1 MNSTSIALGLDIIG
15 PAFVAGLLVLSTHV
29 PLGRR
34 VLARGIIFIDIAVAQ
49 FASLGVVLAHLV
61 HWEERW
67 QVQALAFAAAI
78 IGAALLNVSERLWPR
93 LQEAVIGSSFVVV
106 ASLSMLLLAHDPHGG
121 EYLRELLI
129 GQILWTTWSG
139 VAPFALA
146 SALVLLAWYGGLHR
160 STAGFYLLFAVA
172 VTFSVQ
178 IVGVYL
184 VFASLILPALAAR
197 GQDSRIAAATAYA
210 VGNVGYGAGLLLS
223 LRHDLP
229 AGALIVCT
237 LCLACIGALI
247 LGACLR
253 RRVVTPAGAG
263 GG

>member
-1 MNSTSIALGLDIIG
+1 MMEIPVGLDIIG

-49 FASLGVVLAHLV
+49 FASLGVVMAHLG

-67 QVQALAFAAAI
+67 QVQAVAFATAI

-93 LQEAVIGSSFVVV
+93 MQEAVIGSSFVVV
-106 ASLSMLLLAHDPHGG
+106 ASLSMLLLAHDPHAG

-139 VAPFALA
+139 LAPFALA
-146 SALVLLAWYGGLHR
+146 SAAVLAAWYGGLYR
-160 STAGFYLLFAVA
+160 SVPGFYLLFAVA

-197 GQDSRIAAATAYA
+197 CEASRVAVATAYA
-210 VGNVGYGAGLLLS
+210 VGIIGYGAGLLLS
-223 LRHDLP
+223 LRYDLP
-229 AGALIVCT
+229 AGAVIVCT
-237 LCLACIGALI
+237 LCLACIAALI
-247 LGACLR
+247 LGMFR
-253 RRVVTPAGAG
+253 RRRISSQGASG
-263 GG
+263 R